1 MASLT
6 IFNTN
11 DTLSVS
17 ITSTSCSNPLYATY
31 VLYKNGISYQTGT
44 ISATGGTLGQHG
56 LGVYS
61 IDVTIF
67 EGDPAFPCDTGFAE
81 GAQIDVILECIPS
94 GQTNMS
100 FSTLADFYNL
110 DTAELLLSGPNNPA
124 SGATIFGL
132 SGLPSTGTISKTRPN
147 AVSELRGDCRYVSN
161 GVFSYET
168 YLENNFTKFSVDFSG
183 NIYPGIWE
191 KQVYDLVWLS
201 QANGRTVTCPSNNS
215 STTFYIYLEHYNTS
229 GTVIYNTPFF
239 IRILKNGSLVDSIS
253 RSAGTNGSTNKTVT
267 VSLSQGDYVEVEF
280 YTQVDVF
287 AGNCGRTLNYK
298 TEVTIKESK
307 VNNVENFI
315 RNGGA
320 GGVRVLDSEACATNT
335 TLTYGF
341 FEVGNPQYGGI
352 FGELEL
358 YVDNTL
364 VDTISSGVVKSR
376 VVAGNKPVKIRT
388 KYSGNSID
396 SAYLNPKIIST
407 TRLNSNPRIP
417 TTQDITSGVPSFLE
431 TTVTTPSSGVNTLE
445 MIGSF
450 TFTFVPADNVCNST
464 ITDTVGNQ
472 QYITDTI
479 IQLGT
484 ATGKVVFKAIP
495 YSVPDRF
502 QVIWNNEIVIDTGY
516 ISRDPS
522 PSSWLGPLNEALT
535 DLGEPTV
542 DNIKY
547 VLFRERE
554 TFTKNLSSPSTA
566 IVRVFNP
573 LITRLETKQLVL
585 IDQTYNNWRFTLG
598 CPS

>member
-201 QANGRTVTCPSNNS
+201 QANGRTLTCPSNNS

-341 FEVGNPQYGGI
+341 NELRDVQNKGI

-376 VVAGNKPVKIRT
+376 VVTGNKPVKIRT

-396 SAYLNPKIIST
+396 SIYTSPKISNYA
-407 TRLNSNPRIP
+407 RLNSNTPIQ
-417 TTQDITSGVPSFLE
+417 TTQNITSGVSSFLE
-431 TTVTTPSSGVNTLE
+431 TTVTTPSSGVNTLD
-445 MIGSF
+445 MRGSLI
-450 TFTFVPADNVCNST
+450 ADFNNIACN
-464 ITDTVGNQ
+464 ITKTVDTTSA
-472 QYITDTI
+472 QYITDTTI
-479 IQLGT
+479 ELGT
-484 ATGKVVFKAIP
+484 ATGRVVFKAVP
-495 YSVPDRF
+495 YGAPDRF
-502 QVIWNNEIVIDTGY
+502 QVIWNNQIVIDTGY
-516 ISRDPS
+516 ISRS
-522 PSSWLGPLNEALT
+522 FNISSLLTPLNDALIAI
-535 DLGEPTV
+535 GEPTV
-542 DNIKY
+542 DSIKY

-554 TFTKNLSSPSTA
+554 TFTKNLSSPTTA
-566 IVRVFNP
+566 IVRVFSP
-573 LITRLETKQLVL
+573 LVGQSV
-585 IDQTYNNWRFTLG
+585 YNFTLG
-598 CPS
+598 CPG